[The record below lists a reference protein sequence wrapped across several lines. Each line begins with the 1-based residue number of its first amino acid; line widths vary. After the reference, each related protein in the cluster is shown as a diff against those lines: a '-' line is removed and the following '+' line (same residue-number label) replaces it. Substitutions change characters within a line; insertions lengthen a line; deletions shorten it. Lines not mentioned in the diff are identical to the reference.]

1 MSITMEVCGAKI
13 TPKENCFISVCV
25 INLLAH
31 CLPDTYI
38 YTICEDTRK
47 KCDTIIHFFFF
58 N

>member
-47 KCDTIIHFFFF
+47 KCDTIIHFFF